1 MHVCSNVIVVA
12 EMKLYIIYREL
23 LNFFLLQIVPLLHLN
38 KQNLKSKH
46 LSFHIWT
53 LIFFFLRVT
62 AQGLW
67 RRFPTGAVWQADVAT
82 AAAEEKPP
90 Q

>member
-1 MHVCSNVIVVA
+1 MRVCSNVIVVD
-12 EMKLYIIYREL
+12 EMKLYIIYIEL
-23 LNFFLLQIVPLLHLN
+23 LIFIFLKIVPLLHLN
-38 KQNLKSKH
+38 ISKY